1 MKQIDKV
8 IRKEMSEFDKETLE
22 YYINVV
28 GMPEIVGKIL
38 IFKWVYGLSNVEIAY
53 KVGYQNAETISR
65 KITYGVNKFKK
76 AIKRGRIDFPECYKE
91 LLEEDD
97 S

>member
-38 IFKWVYGLSNVEIAY
+38 IYKWVYGLSNVEIAY

-65 KITYGVNKFKK
+65 KFTYGVNKFKK